1 MTLSLCQNLT
11 LPKDWKSNTDM
22 QLEDR
27 YISSSPWITLAI
39 LSSLGII
46 AMSAETMVLPAI
58 PDIIDE
64 LAISYENSSWILAAL
79 LVMGAVMTPIAGKLS
94 DIYGKKRILL
104 IILGV
109 YIMGLLLGSLAF
121 NFLTLVT
128 ARIIQGIGI
137 SMFPIA
143 FSILRDKFPS
153 AKLAIA
159 QGIFSSTLS
168 GGAVIGL
175 IIGGV
180 IVDGFGWRAT
190 FLLVTPIAIILF
202 LIIVRFVWVGKEQQ
216 YVSNKASEFCCR
228 FTHVR
233 QDILLT
239 ENTNVISISN
249 NGTKLSKSIDLKG
262 AITLSFVIV
271 SFLVTLQFLEK
282 PITFSNLSQIVLFSI
297 ASVISLVLFVRIEQK
312 TNFPLI
318 DFKIL
323 KNRIILSA
331 NIINMIVGLT
341 ALMVVYQTLP
351 ILIRSPPPAGFGGDA
366 SSIANVQLPYMIVSL
381 IFSIAS
387 GFMVSRF
394 GNLRPTTVGTII
406 TTIGFFILFIFHS
419 TEASIAAVL
428 VLIAVGLALMQI
440 GSVNVVLTSTP
451 KRFSGI
457 SLGMNLLIY
466 LIGSSV
472 GPVIAG
478 IYLQANQIF
487 VKSEAGGISAS
498 FPSPESYS
506 LIFLTAALVSVS
518 SIAFAILL
526 HKSTSNRNREVK
538 ETGLPT

>member
-394 GNLRPTTVGTII
+394 GNLKPTTVGTII

>member
-1 MTLSLCQNLT
+1 MNIQ
-11 LPKDWKSNTDM
+11 KEEKH
-22 QLEDR
+22 
-27 YISSSPWITLAI
+27 IVSPWITLAI

-46 AMSAETMVLPAI
+46 AVSAETMVLPAI
-58 PDIIDE
+58 PDIIHE
-64 LAISYENSSWILAAL
+64 LAISYENSSWILAVL

-94 DIYGKKRILL
+94 DVYGKKRVLL
-104 IILGV
+104 ILLGV
-109 YIMGLLLGSLAF
+109 YIIGLLLGSLAF
-121 NFLTLVT
+121 NFLTLIT
-128 ARIIQGIGI
+128 ARAIQGIGI

-143 FSILRDKFPS
+143 FSILREKFPP

-175 IIGGV
+175 IIGGI
-180 IVDGFGWRAT
+180 IVDDFGWRAT
-190 FLLVTPIAIILF
+190 FLLITPIAIILF
-202 LIIVRFVWVGKEQQ
+202 LIIARFVRVGKEQQ
-216 YVSNKASEFCCR
+216 YVSNKASEFCCN

-239 ENTNVISISN
+239 ENTTVTSISN
-249 NGTKLSKSIDLKG
+249 DKALSKSLDIKG
-262 AITLSFVIV
+262 AITLSFVII
-271 SFLVTLQFLEK
+271 SFLITIQFLEK
-282 PITFSNLSQIVLFSI
+282 PITFSNLIQIILFSI
-297 ASVISLVLFVRIEQK
+297 ASVVSLVLFVRIEQK

-323 KNRIILSA
+323 KNKIILYA
-331 NIINMIVGLT
+331 NIINMTVGLT

-381 IFSIAS
+381 IFSVAS

-394 GNLRPTTVGTII
+394 GNVGPTFIGTIVTTVG
-406 TTIGFFILFIFHS
+406 FFVLFMSHS

-428 VLIAVGLALMQI
+428 VIVAIGLALMQI

-451 KRFSGI
+451 KQFSGI

-478 IYLQANQIF
+478 IYLQANQVF
-487 VKSEAGGISAS
+487 LEPETDSISTS
-498 FPSPESYS
+498 FPSPESYN
-506 LIFLTAALVSVS
+506 LIFLSAALISVS
-518 SIAFAILL
+518 SIGFAILL
-526 HKSTSNRNREVK
+526 NRSMSNRSGDVK
-538 ETGLPT
+538 EIGVPT